1 MDDAGGGAATATA
14 AAAGRGQGEAAA
26 SRIVLRAEICLLI
39 CPPQGGELS
48 QFTVTTI
55 LMASGG
61 LLIANSNASAAR
73 ASGKWCEKTW
83 ARAARLAATRRIACG
98 EIFGRRA
105 ARADDVYFL
114 FREGARPQRRRP
126 RGQADDHDP
135 AGRRRHLDRL
145 GQHAGLAAGLDDERR
160 PLAAGPLAG
169 LRGQVVR
176 RSPGHDLG
184 AEALGQVAAA
194 GHRVDRQHPR
204 AGVDGR
210 DQRGQADRPGAEH
223 HDLLAGPQPAAG
235 QRVHGHRGGLDEA
248 RAVRVQV
255 AGPEDQ
261 AGRDLEPFGQA
272 AVEVHADQA
281 EGRADV
287 GPPDAAGI
295 AAAARQQRP
304 GSRPARPRPPRCP
317 PGPPR
322 SRTPR
327 GPGSAGRS
335 RGSRRARPRHRKTG
349 GSRSRRYPP
358 VRVAR

>member
-1 MDDAGGGAATATA
+1 MFGMSVNEVPGWLVAMAPSGIGVPVAATPGLVPQLDVLTVA
-14 AAAGRGQGEAAA
+14 ALAELDEPAAGVDPVARCCCYCCC
-26 SRIVLRAEICLLI
+26 SRPRPGRERRRAGSFFARTYVFSSVPLRAVS
-39 CPPQGGELS
+39 LS

-98 EIFGRRA
+98 EILGRRA
-105 ARADDVYFL
+105 ARAEDVYFL
-114 FREGARPQRRRP
+114 FREGARPQRRRS

-194 GHRVDRQHPR
+194 GQRVDRQHPR

-210 DQRGQADRPGAEH
+210 DQRGQADRAGAEH
-223 HDLLAGPQPAAG
+223 HHLLAGPAGRGPARARPPRRARRSTRCPG
-235 QRVHGHRGGLDEA
+235 PGRRPRRPGRPGP
-248 RAVRVQV
+248 RAVR
-255 AGPEDQ
+255 P
-261 AGRDLEPFGQA
+261 GRRRGARRPG
-272 AVEVHADQA
+272 
-281 EGRADV
+281 GRP
-287 GPPDAAGI
+287 GRRW
-295 AAAARQQRP
+295 AAR
-304 GSRPARPRPPRCP
+304 
-317 PGPPR
+317 
-322 SRTPR
+322 R
-327 GPGSAGRS
+327 G
-335 RGSRRARPRHRKTG
+335 TG
-349 GSRSRRYPP
+349 
-358 VRVAR
+358 